1 MDVSSVNIA
10 DAAVAIILLV
20 SGALAFFRGAVRE
33 LLAIVG
39 WVASAGMTF
48 FAFDYVQP
56 FARELIE
63 LPLVADG
70 AGALAIFIATLVLF
84 ALIGGIVSRRIKES
98 SLDAVDRS
106 LGFVFGLLR
115 GGAIISIAYVMVI
128 WATLPDD
135 PPDWLREARAG
146 PIVVHGAAIVCRAIP
161 PAARAAGNGACDKV
175 SEAMRDTLDEAE
187 VFELLS
193 NPPPTVDSEQ
203 RDGYTNAERKAM
215 ERLIQG
221 TE

>member
-1 MDVSSVNIA
+1 
-10 DAAVAIILLV
+10 
-20 SGALAFFRGAVRE
+20 
-33 LLAIVG
+33 
-39 WVASAGMTF
+39 MTF

-63 LPLVADG
+63 VPLVADG

-84 ALIGGIVSRRIKES
+84 ALIGGIVSRRIKAS

-135 PPDWLREARAG
+135 PPDWLRDARAG